1 MQEVRF
7 LLDFYQPYN
16 RWKIALMNV
25 PEEQYKINPSLG
37 ISLTQFAY
45 EEHLSEG
52 GNHCEFVC
60 KVPHEFYRLRRLHPD
75 WEPED
80 AVELAMILRDYIKT
94 DWSIE
99 YNSPIITYETSFEE
113 LMGGV

>member
-7 LLDFYQPYN
+7 LLDFYVPFN

-25 PEEQYKINPSLG
+25 PEEQYKINPGLG

-45 EEHLSEG
+45 DEHLSEG
-52 GNHCEFVC
+52 GNHYEFAC
-60 KVPHEFYRLRRLHPD
+60 QVPKRFYRLLRLHPD
-75 WEPED
+75 WEPVD
-80 AVELAMILRDYIKT
+80 AVELARMLEGYIKA

-99 YNSPIITYETSFEE
+99 YNPPIITYETSFEE